1 VVYPSPMLPPSRSLR
16 PRVLAALAAA
26 TAPLVLV
33 VAACGGG
40 DDDGGLLDDG
50 TDAST
55 GAPGATPASDA
66 TVEDSGSDAR
76 SDASSLDASD
86 ATTDAGDAGLDAA
99 NDFDGGPYLVFYGQM
114 LGDGG
119 TEGTVGFHLY
129 DEGTLA
135 PAGDFLVDP
144 DATEVLD
151 VTRDPLAATWW
162 TMARLTGGVQ
172 AAAGYAVRTGLLSSG
187 PLAFADGGSSSA
199 PAAAYVFAAGA
210 SGTTYF
216 GTAGALSS
224 VSSAGAVTP
233 ITLPDPTIT
242 VTYLAY
248 DGTVGLLA
256 ATAPIALDGGASEP
270 YVLVLAPGQSTV
282 TTAPST
288 WEPFVGDG
296 GADGG
301 DDAGDAGDAGDTGA
315 DAGDAG
321 DAGDGGDVGDAGDDG
336 GGASGDGGTAA
347 GATGITA
354 LTVAPG
360 GHLVYGILTSGLAIV
375 DLTASTGTVV
385 PTPANMVPSV
395 GAIPVIT
402 ADGAHVVFAADTTSF
417 TRVLLVFDTASGTFT
432 PITDT
437 DGYAFSTD
445 LVIAGDGARIY
456 GVELANNP
464 GAASQL
470 VRVDPVARSLA
481 QTASLSLDERASLI
495 PRFFSAQ

>member
-1 VVYPSPMLPPSRSLR
+1 MLPSSRSLR
-16 PRVLAALAAA
+16 PRLLAALAAA
-26 TAPLVLV
+26 TAPLVLA

-40 DDDGGLLDDG
+40 DDDGSLLGDG

-55 GAPGATPASDA
+55 AKKDSGGAPASDA
-66 TVEDSGSDAR
+66 TVEDSGSDAA
-76 SDASSLDASD
+76 SDAGSLDASD
-86 ATTDAGDAGLDAA
+86 AMTDAGDAGFDAA
-99 NDFDGGPYLVFYGQM
+99 NNFDGGPYLVFYGQT
-114 LGDGG
+114 LEDGG
-119 TEGTVGFHLY
+119 TEGAAGFHLY

-144 DATEVLD
+144 DASEVLD

-187 PLAFADGGSSSA
+187 PLVFSDAGSSSA
-199 PAAAYVFAAGA
+199 PAAPYVFAAGA

-216 GTAGALSS
+216 GTAGTLSS
-224 VSSAGAVTP
+224 LSSTGVVTP
-233 ITLPDPTIT
+233 IVLPDPTIT

-256 ATAPIALDGGASEP
+256 ATAPVALDGGASEP
-270 YVLVLAPGQSTV
+270 YVLVLAPGQTTV

-288 WEPFVGDG
+288 WQPFVGDG

-301 DDAGDAGDAGDTGA
+301 DAGDA
-315 DAGDAG
+315 
-321 DAGDGGDVGDAGDDG
+321 GDAGDDG
-336 GGASGDGGTAA
+336 GGANGDGGTAPI
-347 GATGITA
+347 ATGITA

-360 GHLVYGILTSGLAIV
+360 GHLVYGIVAGGLAIV

-385 PTPANMVPSV
+385 PAPADMVPSV
-395 GAIPVIT
+395 GAIPVVT

-417 TRVLLVFDTASGTFT
+417 TRVLLVFDTATGAFT
-432 PITDT
+432 SIADT

-445 LVIAGDGARIY
+445 LVVAGDGARIY

-481 QTASLSLDERASLI
+481 QTASLPLDERASLI